1 MIMIKSQREI
11 EIMRVSGNVTKQI
24 LASLEDFIKPGITTA
39 DVDQYVFEIIKDN
52 GMIPSFKGYGGFPGN
67 ICTSINEEIVHG
79 IPNKKR
85 KLNEGDILSV
95 DVGCTYQGYITDAA
109 RTYKV
114 GKVSKEAEA
123 LIESAKNAFF
133 KSLEYCKVGCRI
145 SDISYTIQ
153 SNVEADGFGI
163 IRELVGHGVG
173 QNLHED
179 PPIPNYGKPGKGTRL
194 QKGMVLAIEP
204 MITEGDYQVEVLPD
218 NWTYVTLDR
227 KLSAHYENTVVI
239 TDGEPEL
246 LTY

>member
-11 EIMRVSGNVTKQI
+11 EIMRVSGNVTRKI
-24 LASLEDFIKPGITTA
+24 LTDLEHFIKPGITTA
-39 DVDQYVFEIIKDN
+39 DVDLFVAEIIKEH
-52 GMIPSFKGYGGFPGN
+52 GMTPSFKGYGGFPGN
-67 ICTSINEEIVHG
+67 ICASINEEVVHG
-79 IPNKKR
+79 IPSKKR
-85 KLNEGDILSV
+85 KLNDGDILSV

-114 GKVSKEAEA
+114 GKVSNEAEA
-123 LIESAKNAFF
+123 LVESAKKAFF
-133 KSLEYCKVGCRI
+133 KSLEFCKAGCRI
-145 SDISYTIQ
+145 SDISHAIQ
-153 SNVEADGFGI
+153 QSVEADGFGI

-179 PPIPNYGKPGKGTRL
+179 PPIPNYGKPGKGSRL

-204 MITEGDYQVEVLPD
+204 MITEGDFEVEVLSD